1 MDHILKGLYIKDFF
15 QLVFYMLW
23 KTKLQEITM
32 GLFSRNNNDD
42 TSGELLDS
50 AGLPNSLDLNAD
62 YFEPDTPAQIKTNPS
77 PVRKAISYGIED
89 AISLMRKLPSDNME
103 VVVSVVKQTLESTQ
117 ISVDD
122 IITDASDKEERLLN
136 HNSQLEKEIKDLEQE
151 IASRNKQIK
160 ELLLDHK
167 ETVSV
172 RERLQL
178 ANALNEKANPKVHKP
193 QPEPIATAKPDTPET
208 AKNAPQLPH

>member
-1 MDHILKGLYIKDFF
+1 
-15 QLVFYMLW
+15 
-23 KTKLQEITM
+23 M

-50 AGLPNSLDLNAD
+50 AGLPNSLDLNTD
-62 YFEPDTPAQIKTNPS
+62 YFEPDTPTLTKAS
-77 PVRKAISYGIED
+77 PNASRKAISYGIED

-122 IITDASDKEERLLN
+122 IITDANDKEERLLAR
-136 HNSQLEKEIKDLEQE
+136 NSQLEKEIKDLEQE

-160 ELLLDHK
+160 DLLLDHK
-167 ETVSV
+167 ETVTV

-178 ANALNEKANPKVHKP
+178 ANALNEKANPKVRKP
-193 QPEPIATAKPDTPET
+193 PQESLPANEAETSAT
-208 AKNAPQLPH
+208 AKNAPPLPH